1 MLETKIKNCV
11 KIDMNKNKDILFFS
25 KFCNHC
31 NKFNERLEKSSNLK
45 ENTLFFCIDNNR
57 EKHNKLEIYKICL
70 KYNFQ
75 RKNVSSIL

>member
-1 MLETKIKNCV
+1 MYSILLFNIWIIFNELETKIKNCI

-45 ENTLFFCIDNNR
+45 ENIFFFCIDNNR
-57 EKHNKLEIYKICL
+57 EK
-70 KYNFQ
+70 
-75 RKNVSSIL
+75 